1 MSNQQISNKDRWEV
15 AHDGT
20 LYVGKPA
27 NTSEINNEA
36 MLKKLL
42 SQNNWS
48 CEIKEKKGCYYKVII
63 ENEKLNLSKTL
74 NIYFANIRKEDPRR
88 NKEEKKIQLGA
99 NKDPRENTDYPTI
112 ILGMYVC
119 NENDDIDKSIIVAW
133 PLEQDK
139 NYPDNPSLRVNMR
152 KNIQQAKIYGI
163 NIDSTSGKRLVSFR
177 PEFIFYYIENYEKL
191 HANILVE
198 DSTQYD
204 NSIKNNIDKPYN
216 RILFGAPGTGK
227 SNILKMDS
235 KLFNSN
241 NYERVTFYP
250 SYSYSQ
256 FVGTYKP
263 KPISSSSTDI
273 TYEFVP
279 GPFLRLLAKSYKN
292 KIESKENSELQENY
306 LLIIEE
312 INRANVA
319 AVFGDIFQLLDR
331 KNGESEYSITTSEE
345 MREYLAKTIGGEK
358 SEYENI
364 KIPDNLYIWATMNSA
379 DQGVFPMDTA
389 FKRRWSF
396 EYIDIDSGQN
406 EIESNIVK
414 LGNKKRPIKWNK
426 LRTSI
431 NNKLISLN
439 INEDKLLGPF
449 FLNIDE
455 QTSEEKFEIAFKNKV
470 LMYLYEDVLRHK
482 KGDFFKDNITT
493 YSKLIK
499 SYDEKGGDVFNFSL
513 DYELVTDITGY
524 NGDEQLFENNDKIHI
539 AEDASN
545 YHEQLE
551 TNEE

>member
-1 MSNQQISNKDRWEV
+1 MSSKQISNEERWEV
-15 AHDGT
+15 AHNGE

-27 NTSEINNEA
+27 NTSKIKNKEILE
-36 MLKKLL
+36 KLL
-42 SQNNWS
+42 SQNDWS
-48 CEIKEKKGCYYKVII
+48 CKIEEKKGCYYKVII
-63 ENEKLNLSKTL
+63 ENKKLNLSKNL
-74 NIYFANIRKEDPRR
+74 NIYFANIRKEDPDR

-112 ILGMYVC
+112 ILGLYVC
-119 NENDDIDKSIIVAW
+119 DENDDIDESIIVAW
-133 PLEQDK
+133 PLEHDK
-139 NYPDNPSLRVNMR
+139 NYPQNPSLRVNMR
-152 KNIQQAKIYGI
+152 ENIQPAKIFGI
-163 NIDSTSGKRLVSFR
+163 NIDSTSGKKLVSFR
-177 PEFIFYYIENYEKL
+177 PEFIFYYIENHKRL
-191 HANILVE
+191 HENILVE
-198 DSTQYD
+198 NSIQYN

-227 SNILKMDS
+227 SNILKIDS
-235 KLFNSN
+235 QLFNEN
-241 NYERVTFYP
+241 NYERVTFHP

-263 KPISSSSTDI
+263 KPISPRSTDI

-279 GPFLRLLAKSYKN
+279 GPFLRLLAKAYKN
-292 KIESKENSELQENY
+292 KKENRELQENY

-319 AVFGDIFQLLDR
+319 GVFGDIFQLLDR

-345 MREYLAKTIGGEK
+345 MREYLVKTIGGSE

-379 DQGVFPMDTA
+379 DQGVFPIDTA

-396 EYIDIDSGQN
+396 EYIDINSGQDK
-406 EIESNIVK
+406 IENNIVK
-414 LGNKKRPIKWNK
+414 LGNEKRLIKWNK
-426 LRTSI
+426 LRTNI
-431 NNKLISLN
+431 NDKLISLN

-455 QTSEEKFEIAFKNKV
+455 QTDEEKFEKAFKNKV

-482 KGDFFKDNITT
+482 KGDFFKEDITT
-493 YSKLIK
+493 YSKLIEL
-499 SYDEKGGDVFNFSL
+499 YDKTGGNIFDFPL
-513 DYELVTDITGY
+513 DYETSINTASY
-524 NGDEQLFENNDKIHI
+524 NENEQLYEDNYKMNI
-539 AEDASN
+539 AENESD
-545 YHEQLE
+545 YDEQLE